1 MRSLISRL
9 LFEENGQ
16 DIAEYAA
23 ILAVILLLVF
33 STIRRVRVDENSA
46 FSSVSGSV
54 Q

>member
-9 LFEENGQ
+9 LFEDDGQ

-23 ILAVILLLVF
+23 VVAVILLLVF
-33 STIRRVRVDENSA
+33 STIRLVLVDENSA
-46 FSSVSGSV
+46 FSSVGSSI